1 MMFID
6 DMELTI
12 LKSSICKSITGNLA
26 IFSNGTATRYDS
38 RHGWSIES
46 TDKGMFMNMEGKSWK
61 LAFKYDHITESGKY
75 IILSSQSC
83 GRTTL
88 LMSRSEKRPL

>member
-26 IFSNGTATRYDS
+26 VFNKGTKRYES
-38 RHGWSIES
+38 RHGWAIEARDAGVAMVMS
-46 TDKGMFMNMEGKSWK
+46 GRSWELTFMF
-61 LAFKYDHITESGKY
+61 DHITESGKY